1 MTKSISSTLNVNG
14 QLRTTPADPSTALLY
29 VLRNDLELNGA
40 KFGCGAGQCGACTV
54 LVNGEP
60 VRSCMTPIKNL
71 SSNAKITTIEGLAPI
86 TPLAATANLA
96 NSANAA
102 LPAVSA
108 SNSSPLSILQN
119 AFLHEQAAQCGY
131 CINGMI
137 MTVKS
142 FLDKTPNPSE
152 DQIRKALAG
161 NLCRCGTH
169 GRIIKA
175 VQRAAKEL
183 AAKELKGAH
192 A

>member
-86 TPLAATANLA
+86 TPLAATASLA

-119 AFLHEQAAQCGY
+119 AFIHEQAAQCGY
-131 CINGMI
+131 CTSGMI
-137 MTVKS
+137 LTAHA
-142 FLDKTPNPSE
+142 LLERNPNPT
-152 DQIRKALAG
+152 DQEVRQALDA
-161 NLCRCGTH
+161 NLCRCGAH
-169 GRIIKA
+169 NRIVQA
-175 VQRAAKEL
+175 VLRAAK
-183 AAKELKGAH
+183 KVGV
-192 A
+192 